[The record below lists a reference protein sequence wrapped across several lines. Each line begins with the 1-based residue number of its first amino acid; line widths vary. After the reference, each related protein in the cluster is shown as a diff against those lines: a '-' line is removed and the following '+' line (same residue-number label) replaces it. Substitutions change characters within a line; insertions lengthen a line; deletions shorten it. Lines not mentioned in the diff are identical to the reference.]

1 MKKIISILLA
11 AAMVLAFAACGNNS
25 GNNGGNDAAVT
36 DPLEVLSKTWSS
48 LPEEDKFPAAGGD
61 NGSPVDDKPGK
72 FDISDTDNLD
82 YMLSFPAGSVDLIDS
97 AASLTHMMN
106 MNTFTCGAYH
116 VKNAA
121 DAKTL
126 AQALEKL
133 NAAATSAQHDLPQAL
148 QSTRDAMN
156 NVSSVSLATK
166 AVVERNAPLTQE
178 LRRLIQESA
187 AAVRSLRA
195 FMDVLERNPEA
206 LLRGKQGSRR

>member
-1 MKKIISILLA
+1 MPSVCAGLPSGDALERGLKAFATTFEEAQALLA
-11 AAMVLAFAACGNNS
+11 GMQES
-25 GNNGGNDAAVT
+25 Q
-36 DPLEVLSKTWSS
+36 
-48 LPEEDKFPAAGGD
+48 
-61 NGSPVDDKPGK
+61 
-72 FDISDTDNLD
+72 
-82 YMLSFPAGSVDLIDS
+82 
-97 AASLTHMMN
+97 
-106 MNTFTCGAYH
+106 
-116 VKNAA
+116 
-121 DAKTL
+121 KTL

-166 AVVERNAPLTQE
+166 AVVE
-178 LRRLIQESA
+178 SA

>member
-1 MKKIISILLA
+1 MRY
-11 AAMVLAFAACGNNS
+11 GNL
-25 GNNGGNDAAVT
+25 GNT
-36 DPLEVLSKTWSS
+36 DLRVSRICMGCMGFG
-48 LPEEDKFPAAGGD
+48 DPAAGQHQWTLPEAPSREILRHALERGI
-61 NGSPVDDKPGK
+61 KA
-72 FDISDTDNLD
+72 FAT
-82 YMLSFPAGSVDLIDS
+82 SFEEAQALLAGMQESQ
-97 AASLTHMMN
+97 
-106 MNTFTCGAYH
+106 
-116 VKNAA
+116 
-121 DAKTL
+121 KTL

-166 AVVERNAPLTQE
+166 AIVERNAPLTQE